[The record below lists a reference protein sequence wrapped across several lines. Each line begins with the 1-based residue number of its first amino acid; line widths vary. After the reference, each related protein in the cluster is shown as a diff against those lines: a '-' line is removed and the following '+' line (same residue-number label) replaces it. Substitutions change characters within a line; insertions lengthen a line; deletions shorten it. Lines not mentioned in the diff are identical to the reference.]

1 MRNVPSFVG
10 LIPHEWTEAV
20 IRKLRQYAI
29 QNEVIREA
37 FRITRSNK
45 MDFEAPFGYSMAEL
59 KLIFPAR
66 PESPV
71 SRQVRDT
78 APSLGQVH
86 PSQWTDYGVRQAL
99 SQMEAQY
106 VKAMLNGDTG
116 GMEAIAVSVL
126 GLIWQAIKAKLAD
139 RKLKNEVAFTQE
151 WDNIV
156 NEAFQNAPNLRGNV
170 LRLTRADIRQMQSWR
185 NPGDM
190 EFGRIVRLRIP
201 RGTRASEGE
210 GEGEAD

>member
-1 MRNVPSFVG
+1 MGQPQLPAVNISGRATSPAVADWIMRNVPSFVG

-78 APSLGQVH
+78 APH
-86 PSQWTDYGVRQAL
+86 W
-99 SQMEAQY
+99 
-106 VKAMLNGDTG
+106 VKSTPANGPIT
-116 GMEAIAVSVL
+116 VS
-126 GLIWQAIKAKLAD
+126 GRRFPK
-139 RKLKNEVAFTQE
+139 
-151 WDNIV
+151 
-156 NEAFQNAPNLRGNV
+156 
-170 LRLTRADIRQMQSWR
+170 WR
-185 NPGDM
+185 RNTSRPC
-190 EFGRIVRLRIP
+190 
-201 RGTRASEGE
+201 
-210 GEGEAD
+210 